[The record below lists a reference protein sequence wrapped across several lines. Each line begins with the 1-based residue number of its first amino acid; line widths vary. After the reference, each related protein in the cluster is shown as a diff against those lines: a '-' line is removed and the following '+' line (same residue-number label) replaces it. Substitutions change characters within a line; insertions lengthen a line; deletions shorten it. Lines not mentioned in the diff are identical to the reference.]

1 MQTFTKRI
9 TTLTMIITLGFALL
23 ACGGNTTTEIAPG
36 ELQIPRLTNPDAIFY
51 STEDYDITYRD
62 LYNSVKVNDGLNQ
75 LLAMVDTDLL
85 SDYFD
90 DITQEQIDEKRL
102 KLTYDTSDPEKIADL
117 DEKTRAK
124 YETNFEESLYLMG
137 YTEGNYDDYIRLV
150 LVRENYAIE
159 LMTSDDSSE
168 ETWHVGLEEIAN
180 YYDATYMSDIKSIKI
195 KFNSQNDANA
205 IMRSLNLISKNG
217 QIMLYTG
224 TKPIEEVPSFE
235 LNETNTQVLT
245 EEEILEYYILMYNM
259 VYADYREPLNVEST
273 ALELMQLDEL
283 TLNYDDVNI
292 FNNNL
297 ARFIFFTLGNYEDY
311 QSEENLTSYYTYKPE
326 KFYSGRDTAYYM
338 ILNLTGYEK
347 EMVAGFE
354 GTKTELIEIIGA
366 DLYNEIEQEMIDNN
380 LSAQTF
386 VARRIADL
394 RREHDFVIYDYYMAV
409 DYKANDTNYVENEE
423 GSLTLIASYDDKEIT
438 PDQLLTYAMN
448 QNAAMYLVY
457 SAQLKAVRSAH
468 YEDVYCLDTATCE
481 YDYTQNESAKMIE
494 HIAAYN
500 SMEAQFLES
509 MYSTYYTFE
518 DYLYLAYGA
527 KNMEEMINN
536 YYVKSTLQPLYI
548 FDQIIENDYA
558 VLNSLLDLMGPY
570 YDNYFSLDVTH
581 LLIYIDKDEDG
592 SPDKYS
598 EFYEE
603 LVDTTEYDA
612 KLAALEAAI
621 RTYMAD
627 DTKSLSDLV
636 NAYKLASRTDATWGE
651 FKSYGF
657 FLLTENLST
666 QGSLTYAN
674 SINKFEDSF
683 VEALI
688 SLYQTYNLEENLDE
702 DYLFGN
708 TLIESS
714 YGLHFIKVEKGTA
727 FEKPT
732 AEFTMT
738 YDDEEQPEFD
748 MGFVSD
754 QERINFEQLKLYS
767 QYRFSVISFGS
778 IDLEELYGFTRPEI
792 PSTVNTALK
801 DFATTLHD
809 ALYVV
814 GYLNVGI
821 ITDLNSGEFANNY
834 AAYYEGTEAEL
845 LAVLAELS
853 NIYNRQIFAELDL
866 R

>member
-9 TTLTMIITLGFALL
+9 TTLAMIITLGFALL

-90 DITQEQIDEKRL
+90 EITQEQIDEKRL
-102 KLTYDTSDPEKIADL
+102 KLTYDTSDAEKIADL
-117 DEKTRAK
+117 DEKTRTK

-150 LVRENYAIE
+150 LVRENYVIE

-168 ETWHVGLEEIAN
+168 ETWHVGPEEIAN

-195 KFNSQNDANA
+195 KFNSATDANA

-217 QIMLYTG
+217 KLMLYTG

-235 LNETNTQVLT
+235 LNETNTQELT
-245 EEEILEYYILMYNM
+245 EAEILEYYILMYNI
-259 VYADYREPLNVEST
+259 VYTDYREPLNVEST
-273 ALELMQLDEL
+273 VQELMQLDEL

-311 QSEENLTSYYTYKPE
+311 QSEENVTAYYTYKPE

-347 EMVAGFE
+347 EMVADFE
-354 GTKTELIEIIGA
+354 GTKAELIDIIGV

-386 VARRIADL
+386 VVRRIADL
-394 RREHDFVIYDYYMAV
+394 RRKHDFVIYDYYLAV

-423 GSLTLIASYDDKEIT
+423 GSLTVIASYDDKEIT

-457 SAQLKAVRSAH
+457 SAQLKAVRAAH

-481 YDYTQNESAKMIE
+481 YDYTQNESAKMLE

-500 SMEAQFLES
+500 SMQAQFLES

-518 DYLYLAYGA
+518 DYLYLAYGV

-581 LLIYIDKDEDG
+581 LLIYIDRDEDG

-598 EFYEE
+598 KFYEE

-688 SLYQTYNLEENLDE
+688 SLYQTYNLEKNLDK
-702 DYLFGN
+702 DYLFGDA
-708 TLIESS
+708 LIESS

-738 YDDEEQPEFD
+738 FDDEEQPKFD

-754 QERINFEQLKLYS
+754 QERINFEQLKLFA

-801 DFATTLHD
+801 DFATKLHD

-821 ITDLNSGEFANNY
+821 ISDLNSGEFVNNH
-834 AAYYEGTEAEL
+834 AAYYQGTEAEL
-845 LAVLAELS
+845 IAVLAELN